1 MVSYEVQ
8 VFRGGSKWSTES
20 QWDQVGRAMDH
31 ARTVL
36 SALRYQG
43 VRVVESR
50 IDEASGVF
58 REKTLM
64 CRYRHQT
71 GARNRSW
78 RSRFAPARAFVNVR
92 QEVPAL
98 TNAAMLCC
106 GVLVFAIIGFFVA
119 GGKLSAF
126 QPLTD
131 SGRITYDLPSI
142 TATLQGGATPR
153 AVRLNLS
160 LELREESDIQ
170 GVRRSLSRIV
180 NAVIDGLETVS
191 ADRLEEKAL
200 LEELRAHLHSRI
212 QAAAEDAHIEDVA
225 VRRIQPF

>member
-1 MVSYEVQ
+1 MISYEVQ
-8 VFRGGSKWSTES
+8 VFRGGSSWSTES

-50 IDEASGVF
+50 IDEATGVF

-71 GARNRSW
+71 AGKHRSW
-78 RSRFAPARAFVNVR
+78 GSRFAPTRAFVNVR

-98 TNAAMLCC
+98 ANAAILCC

-119 GGKLSAF
+119 GGKLSGF
-126 QPLTD
+126 QSRPEA
-131 SGRITYDLPSI
+131 GRITYDLPSI
-142 TATLQGGATPR
+142 TATLQGGSTPR

-160 LELREESDIQ
+160 LELRDEDDIA

-191 ADRLEEKAL
+191 ADRLEEKDR
-200 LEELRAHLHSRI
+200 LEEIRAHLHDRI
-212 QAAAEDAHIEDVA
+212 QAVAEDTHIEDVA